1 MMQRIQLRI
10 KPIDGQRMHSNW
22 GYTLYGILSQN
33 TDANYIA
40 QLHQRNE
47 TPLSQYLE
55 TLPETSEAIWHINL
69 LGEEAIYHW
78 GASLKKQHSYQ
89 AAHHHTVLQVLE
101 QNWEEPV
108 SEHNFCYQYLVE
120 HNANRLHKLHFL
132 TPVGFKSQNQYQ
144 IFPTIELMLK
154 SLWRSW
160 QNYSQ
165 ELKLD
170 DDMVRDQLIQ
180 YTKIWEYQL
189 KSARYPVKGN
199 KIPAFRGDVV
209 LSVHG
214 PEPLARL
221 VQLLLAFGE
230 YSGMG
235 MKTALGMG
243 GYRLER

>member
-1 MMQRIQLRI
+1 M
-10 KPIDGQRMHSNW
+10 DGQRMHSNW
-22 GYTLYGILSQN
+22 GYALYGILSQN
-33 TDANYIA
+33 TDADYIA

-47 TPLSQYLE
+47 TPISQYLE
-55 TLPETSEAIWHINL
+55 LLPGTSEAIWHINL
-69 LGEEAIYHW
+69 LGEEAIHYW
-78 GASLKKQHSYQ
+78 GKPLKKHDSYQ
-89 AAHHHTVLQVLE
+89 ADHHHTVLQVLE

-108 SEHNFCYQYLVE
+108 SEHDFCQRYLVE
-120 HNANRLHKLHFL
+120 DPADRRHKLNFI
-132 TPVGFKSQNQYQ
+132 TPVGFKSQEQYQ
-144 IFPTIELMLK
+144 LFPSVELIVK

-165 ELKLD
+165 ELKLEGD
-170 DDMVRDQLIQ
+170 VVRDQLIQ
-180 YTKIWEYQL
+180 YTQIWEYQL

-199 KIPAFRGDVV
+199 KIPAFRGNLV

-230 YSGMG
+230 YSGLG

-243 GYRLER
+243 GYRLQP